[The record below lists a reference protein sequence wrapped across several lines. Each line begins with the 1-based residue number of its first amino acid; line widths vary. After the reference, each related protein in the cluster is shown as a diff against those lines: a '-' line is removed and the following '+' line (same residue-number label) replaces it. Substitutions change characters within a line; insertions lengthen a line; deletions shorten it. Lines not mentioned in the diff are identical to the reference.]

1 MEMQY
6 KNLGKSG
13 LQASRLSL
21 GSWLTFGKQISDDT
35 AEALMTYAYEQGI
48 NFFDN
53 AEIYARGKS
62 EEVMGAILKKKGW
75 SRDSYIVSSKAFFGI
90 GGELPTQKG
99 LSRKHLVE
107 ACEAALKRFQ
117 LDYLDLYYCHRPD
130 KQTPIEETVWTMH
143 QLIMQGKILYWGTS
157 EWSAQE
163 IMEAHMFAKQNHL
176 IGPIVEQPEYN
187 MFVRNKVEVEF
198 SQIYKSVGLGTT
210 IWSPL
215 ASGILSGKYND
226 QFPDGTRLGMDGLE
240 WLKERNLT
248 HERITAVLALGDL
261 AKELGLSLP
270 VMSLAWCL
278 KNPNVS
284 TVILGASK
292 LQQLQ
297 ENMQALGAQELLTPD
312 VMQRIEDILQNK
324 PEFPAF

>member
-1 MEMQY
+1 MEY
-6 KNLGKSG
+6 TNLGKSG
-13 LQASRLSL
+13 LQISRLSL
-21 GSWLTFGKQISDDT
+21 GSWLTFGKQIGDDV
-35 AEALMTYAYEQGI
+35 AERLMDIAYENGI

-62 EEVMGAILKKKGW
+62 EEVMGTILKKKNW
-75 SRDSYIVSSKAFFGI
+75 SRDSYIVSSKAYFGA
-90 GGELPTQKG
+90 GGQLPTQKG

-107 ACEAALKRFQ
+107 ACEQALKRFQ
-117 LDYLDLYYCHRPD
+117 LDYLDLFLCHRPD
-130 KQTPIEETVWTMH
+130 KQTPIEETVWSMH

-187 MFVRNKVEVEF
+187 MFTRQKVEVEF
-198 SQIYKSVGLGTT
+198 SQVYKTVGLGTT

-215 ASGILSGKYND
+215 ASGILSGKYNMD
-226 QFPDGTRLGMDGLE
+226 FPSETRLGMEGMD
-240 WLKERNLT
+240 WLKEKNMT
-248 HERITAVLALGDL
+248 PERISVVKQLSELA
-261 AKELGLSLP
+261 AELEMSLP

-292 LQQLQ
+292 EHQLN
-297 ENMQALGAQELLTPD
+297 ENLKSLDAQEKLTSEI
-312 VMQRIEDILQNK
+312 MEQIEVVLANK
-324 PEFPAF
+324 PIHPDY